1 MTEVFS
7 CQMCAGSRMAGAHI
21 AREMLLGHRTP
32 FAYHECAEC
41 RSVQIAAPPADLATY
56 YPTDYYSYDAAPV
69 GLIKRLRQALRC
81 NLVLF
86 APTPISAWAAGDKS
100 DRLFP
105 LLRRA
110 GVKRT
115 SRILDIG
122 CGGGALL
129 RGLARAGLPNLLGVD
144 PFIESDIE
152 TSEGVKLVK
161 RSVREVRGQFDL
173 IMFNHSLEH
182 VPSPAADL
190 AAARELLAED
200 GCCLVRV
207 PLVGTF
213 AWREYGIHWYGLD
226 APRHLTVPSRKGI
239 EQLAT
244 RSGFGVEDAIF
255 DSTAMQFMASE
266 LYRRD
271 IPLAQLTPQ
280 HFTRREI
287 AEFRRRA
294 RALNAAHDGDQG
306 AFLLRRN

>member
-1 MTEVFS
+1 
-7 CQMCAGSRMAGAHI
+7 MCAGLRTAGAH
-21 AREMLLGHRTP
+21 RVSEMLFGRRTS
-32 FAYHECAEC
+32 FDYLECADC
-41 RSVQIAAPPADLATY
+41 MSVQIAAAPADLASY
-56 YPTDYYSYDAAPV
+56 YPAGYYSYDSTRV
-69 GLIKRLRQALRC
+69 GLFKRMRQGLRC

-86 APTPISAWAAGDKS
+86 APAPVSAWAAGGKS
-100 DRLFP
+100 DILYP
-105 LLRRA
+105 LLRKA
-110 GVKRT
+110 GVKRA

-129 RGLARAGLPNLLGVD
+129 RGLARAGLPHLLGAD
-144 PFIESDIE
+144 PYIEADIE
-152 TSEGVKLVK
+152 TPEGVKLVK
-161 RSVREVRGQFDL
+161 RSVHEVRGQFDL

-200 GCCLVRV
+200 GCCLVRI
-207 PLVGTF
+207 PLVGSF

-226 APRHLTVPSRKGI
+226 APRHLALPSRQGMG
-239 EQLAT
+239 QVAT
-244 RSGFGVEDAIF
+244 RSGFRIEEVIF

-271 IPLAQLTPQ
+271 IPLAQLTPE
-280 HFTRREI
+280 HFTKREV